1 LSDRIKNMEMPTGIT
16 LDLSAH
22 CVETEIRRQYNH
34 RISLY
39 FKALSSDNKTDLET
53 EIELLVEAL
62 ENFDF
67 KGLRSGYPAL
77 AGGVCD
83 DIRLIRETGG
93 RIQIQHNG
101 KIIDADYYF

>member
-1 LSDRIKNMEMPTGIT
+1 MATGIK

-22 CVETEIRRQYNH
+22 CVETEIRRQYNV

-39 FKALSSDNKTDLET
+39 FKAGASIDKTELET

-62 ENFDF
+62 ENFNF
-67 KGLRSGYPAL
+67 KRLRGRHPFL
-77 AGGVCD
+77 AGSSYD
-83 DIRLIRETGG
+83 DVRLVRDAAG

-101 KIIDADYYF
+101 NNIDADYYF